1 MTFLPI
7 AERELRVRARHKA
20 TFRTRIGAA
29 LAACLLIGF
38 FLVGSSVSPAGIGRT
53 VFWFVSVLAF
63 IWCLFEGP
71 RSTADA
77 LSAEKREGTLGLL
90 FLTDLKGYDVVLGKL
105 LATSLNSFYGVLA
118 IVPPLSIP
126 LLLGGVTVGEFWRMV
141 LVLLVTLL
149 FSLSAS
155 LFISANSRNER
166 RAWVGAMLLI
176 AFLAAVPP
184 LFRWMPFPSM
194 KLLGAVSP
202 TPALYSLRDTLFAR
216 QPQAFWHSVLGV
228 HALTWGFLLAA
239 CLVLPHSWQDKPV
252 QRANR
257 EMTLVRRRRSR
268 AERQRQMDLNPVVW
282 MLTGGKRA
290 EWYVWA
296 LIALLG
302 LPFIVLALIWDHGSL
317 LLGPFI
323 IAAVAV
329 NLLLAVWVAAKAC
342 FMISDARSTGA
353 LDLLLTT
360 PINQQQI
367 IAGHM
372 EALQRQFIAPFI
384 VLTVIELFVI
394 VLMIDYSPEALRGG
408 TEALRGGSEV
418 TNAVLK
424 VISAVLIMVVVAALL
439 VAQLFSCAWFGL
451 WCGLTATK
459 AAQAVV
465 KTVAWVIVL
474 PIFLGMCSCLAPVLV
489 FIKDAILINY
499 ASSRLHQQFRT
510 IVTEGLPAKAA
521 TWRRLTKG

>member
-7 AERELRVRARHKA
+7 VERELRVRARHKA

-29 LAACLLIGF
+29 LTVCVIIGF
-38 FLVGSSVSPAGIGRT
+38 FLLGSRVSPAGVGKT

-71 RSTADA
+71 RNTADA
-77 LSAEKREGTLGLL
+77 LSEEKRAGTLGLL

-105 LATSLNSFYGVLA
+105 LGTSLNSFYGVLA

-141 LVLLVTLL
+141 LVLLVTLV

-166 RAWVGAMLLI
+166 RAWVGAVLLI

-184 LFRWMPFPSM
+184 LFRWVPFPSM

-202 TPALYSLRDTLFAR
+202 TPGLYSLHDGIFAR

-228 HALTWGFLLAA
+228 HALTWGFLIAA
-239 CLVLPHSWQDKPV
+239 CLVLPRSWQDKPV

-257 EMTLVRRRRSR
+257 EVSLAHRERGHAERRRDL
-268 AERQRQMDLNPVVW
+268 DLNPVVW
-282 MLTGGKRA
+282 LLTGGRRA

-296 LIALLG
+296 LIVLFG
-302 LPFIVLALIWDHGSL
+302 LPFILMALVWDQTPL
-317 LLGPFI
+317 LFGPFA
-323 IAAVAV
+323 IAAVVV

-342 FMISDARSTGA
+342 FMISDARSSGA
-353 LDLLLTT
+353 LGLLLTT
-360 PINQQQI
+360 PINSQQI
-367 IAGHM
+367 IAAHM
-372 EALQRQFIAPFI
+372 QALQRQFLLPF
-384 VLTVIELFVI
+384 VALTVVELLG
-394 VLMIDYSPEALRGG
+394 VLLILDYSGG
-408 TEALRGGSEV
+408 P
-418 TNAVLK
+418 
-424 VISAVLIMVVVAALL
+424 VVASQKVALSIL
-439 VAQLFSCAWFGL
+439 LTAFGGGLFASQLFAAAWFGL
-451 WCGLTATK
+451 WSGLTSKKSAH
-459 AAQAVV
+459 AVA
-465 KTVAWVIVL
+465 KTVLWVVVL
-474 PIFLGMCSCLAPVLV
+474 PLLFGMCWCLWPIITL
-489 FIKDAILINY
+489 IKDAILGNY
-499 ASSRLHQQFRT
+499 ARTRLHKQFRI

-521 TWRRLTKG
+521 

>member
-7 AERELRVRARHKA
+7 VERELRVRARLKA

-29 LAACLLIGF
+29 LTACLIIGF
-38 FLVGSSVSPAGIGRT
+38 FLVGSRVSPAGIGKT

-63 IWCLFEGP
+63 VWCLFEGP
-71 RSTADA
+71 RNTADA
-77 LSAEKREGTLGLL
+77 LSEEKREGTLGLL

-105 LATSLNSFYGVLA
+105 LATSLHSFYGVLA

-166 RAWVGAMLLI
+166 RAWVGAVLLI
-176 AFLAAVPP
+176 AFLAVVPP

-202 TPALYSLRDTLFAR
+202 TPALYSLRDAFFTR

-228 HALTWGFLLAA
+228 HAMTWGFLIAA
-239 CLVLPHSWQDKPV
+239 CLVLPRSWQDKPV

-257 EMTLVRRRRSR
+257 ERTLAHRQRSR
-268 AERQRQMDLNPVVW
+268 EERQRQMDANPVVW

-302 LPFIVLALIWDHGSL
+302 LPFIGVAFIWDQRSL
-317 LLGPFI
+317 FLGPFI

-342 FMISDARSTGA
+342 FMISDARASGA
-353 LDLLLTT
+353 LALLLTT
-360 PINQQQI
+360 PTNQPQI
-367 IAGHM
+367 IASHM
-372 EALQRQFIAPFI
+372 EALKRQFLPPFI
-384 VLTVIELFVI
+384 SLTMVEFV
-394 VLMIDYSPEALRGG
+394 VVRLLIDYPSETLTRGG
-408 TEALRGGSEV
+408 EVAGIALV
-418 TNAVLK
+418 
-424 VISAVLIMVVVAALL
+424 MVVVAGLFG
-439 VAQLFSCAWFGL
+439 AQLFSCAWFGL
-451 WCGLTATK
+451 WCGLTAKK
-459 AAQAVV
+459 AAQALV
-465 KTVAWVIVL
+465 KTLTWVIVL
-474 PIFLGMCSCLAPVLV
+474 PIFFGMCSCLAPVLIL
-489 FIKDAILINY
+489 IKDAMIINY
-499 ASSRLHQQFRT
+499 ASSRLQQQFRT
-510 IVTEGLPAKAA
+510 IVTEGLPANSA
-521 TWRRLTKG
+521 TQQLTAGRKE